1 MIPLRS
7 IPLLLA
13 LLAAAPAVAA
23 VPTAT
28 LVAYAELPA
37 ATFVPGPT
45 AGRWQ
50 GEGTLRGHT
59 GPYAGKQPVQ
69 GFSGVLADGD
79 GWFTVLVDNGFG
91 ALETSADHRLTFY
104 RMKPTWGGAHAP
116 GSVRIGDAIRLAD
129 PRRRIPWTITHQFD
143 HARPLTGA
151 DLDPESF
158 VRMRD
163 GSYWVGDEFGP
174 FLVHVDARG
183 QVLDAPVSLPDPE
196 GGEVRS
202 PQNPYNEES
211 AAVRF
216 LDALRANA
224 IARAGG
230 HPGKTPQLSPWHL
243 LVADGDGQTGA
254 PDRAAGASEIVD
266 VKSLHA
272 AGFQVVPW
280 TVNER
285 ARMDRLLALGV
296 DGLITDR
303 PDLLRLALEAFDAN
317 RDGKP
322 GDFLDADGNVDPAR
336 FDAQGHRGA
345 RDLRPEST
353 LPAFEAALDHGMTTL
368 ETDCAITR
376 DGIAVLSHE
385 PRLEPTKTRR
395 LDGRPLPVGE
405 GVVIR
410 RHAAR
415 ELQAEYDR
423 AMTLTSR
430 PLQTLDPAESPVS
443 KAFAATRGLP
453 SAHAVLTLGDLFAF
467 VKAYEAHYQDGPGR
481 AAPRAKAR
489 AAAAR
494 RVRFNLETKISPA
507 EERAGLTPA
516 PEAFA
521 RVIGRAVVTAGLADR
536 TTIQSFDYRPLL
548 TVQQEFPRLGTAF
561 LLEDALPFAMR
572 GTGQATT
579 SAPHWPWRVT
589 GLTHAMRAKRS
600 GGFEAL
606 AIEPAGRYLYAMM
619 EKPLA
624 GQAPDRLLVAEFDTR
639 ARRYTG
645 KRWWYPWDVG
655 ATSVADFT
663 LVNARQGLAIE
674 RDDGEGRKA
683 LIKRLYLVTLGAPG
697 SVAKKELVADL
708 MRIENP
714 QGLAGPGQPGDVA
727 RAQPFGMPFWTIEG
741 VAVLDPR
748 HVLIL
753 NDNNYPYSA
762 GRHQGTGQPDDDEWA
777 VLRLAKPLPVHR
789 GFKPVKWR

>member
-1 MIPLRS
+1 MRAPLS
-7 IPLLLA
+7 LILA
-13 LLAAAPAVAA
+13 LAAAAPAAAA

-50 GEGTLRGHT
+50 GEGTLRGHA

-69 GFSGVLADGD
+69 GFSGVLADPK
-79 GWFTVLVDNGFG
+79 GWFTVLVDNGYG

-104 RMKPTWGGAHAP
+104 RMKPTWGGPHRP
-116 GSVRIGDAIRLAD
+116 GSVRLGDAIPLSD
-129 PRRRIPWTITHQFD
+129 PRRQIPWTITHQFD
-143 HARPLTGA
+143 PARPLSGA

-158 VRMRD
+158 VRLRD

-183 QVLDAPVSLPDPE
+183 QVLAPPVPLPDPRDE
-196 GGEVRS
+196 EVRS
-202 PQNPYNEES
+202 PQNPFNEETAS
-211 AAVRF
+211 LRF
-216 LDALRANA
+216 LDALRAHA
-224 IARAGG
+224 LA
-230 HPGKTPQLSPWHL
+230 HPGTAGAKAPQLSPWHVL
-243 LVADGDGQTGA
+243 IADGDAATGS
-254 PDRAAGASEIVD
+254 PDRKPGDSEIVD
-266 VKSLHA
+266 LKSLHA

-303 PDLLRLALEAFDAN
+303 PDLLRQALEAFDAN

-353 LPAFEAALDHGMTTL
+353 LPAFEAALDLGMTTL
-368 ETDCAITR
+368 ETDCVITS
-376 DGIAVLSHE
+376 DGVAVLSHE
-385 PRLEPTKTRR
+385 PRLEAAKTRR
-395 LDGRPLPVGE
+395 VDGLPMPAGE
-405 GVVIR
+405 GVAIR
-410 RHAAR
+410 QHGAR
-415 ELQAEYDR
+415 ELQATYDR
-423 AMTLTSR
+423 AMTLPER
-430 PLQTLDPAESPVS
+430 PLQTLDATLSPVS
-443 KAFAATRGLP
+443 KLYAEARGLP
-453 SAHAVLTLGDLFAF
+453 SPHALLTLDDLFAF
-467 VKAYEAHYQDGPGR
+467 VRTYEAYYRSGEGR
-481 AAPRAKAR
+481 SAPRAQAR

-494 RVRFNLETKISPA
+494 RVRFNLETKTSPE

-516 PEAFA
+516 PDAFA
-521 RVIGRAVVTAGLADR
+521 RTLGMTVVAAGLADR

-548 TVQQEFPRLGTAF
+548 TVQREFPRLGTAF

-572 GTGQATT
+572 ATGQPTT

-589 GLTHAMRAKRS
+589 GLNHPMRARRS
-600 GGFEAL
+600 GGFESL
-606 AIEPAGRYLYAMM
+606 GMEPGGRFLYPIL
-619 EKPLA
+619 EKPLV
-624 GQAPDRLLVAEFDTR
+624 GSRPDRLLIAEFDTR
-639 ARRYTG
+639 TRRYTG
-645 KRWWYPWDVG
+645 RRWWYPWDAG
-655 ATSVADFT
+655 ASSVADFT
-663 LVNARQGLAIE
+663 MVNARQGLAIE
-674 RDDGEGRKA
+674 RDDGEGPKA
-683 LIKRLYLVTLGAPG
+683 KLKRLYLITLGAAG
-697 SVAKKELVADL
+697 GVVKKELVADL
-708 MRIENP
+708 MRLHNP
-714 QGLAGPGQPGDVA
+714 QGLAGAGQPGDVA
-727 RAQPFGMPFWTIEG
+727 RGEPFGMPFWTIEG
-741 VAVLDPR
+741 VVVLDPR

-777 VLRLAKPLPVHR
+777 VLRLAKPLPLHE